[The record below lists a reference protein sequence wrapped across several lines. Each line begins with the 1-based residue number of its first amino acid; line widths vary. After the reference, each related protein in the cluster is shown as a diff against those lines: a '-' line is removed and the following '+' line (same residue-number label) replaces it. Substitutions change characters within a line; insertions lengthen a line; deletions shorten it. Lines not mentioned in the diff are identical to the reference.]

1 MHETCLDRMDS
12 TPPDDNDPDLSF
24 SAVHLY
30 KDTKSTLGGLQE
42 GIVCADE
49 VRYSV
54 AAGVTYAVSVE
65 VASGSKNAGKSQ
77 VVLSW
82 ELDDTP
88 DNDMYANREPLEGLE
103 GHMQE
108 LAPGAPIPTMA
119 KSTHEVGEPLWNR
132 DGSLGNH
139 SVWYV
144 LLFIVRVTHWQ
155 CALATVTDR
164 AAPLSEVMPM

>member
-1 MHETCLDRMDS
+1 M
-12 TPPDDNDPDLSF
+12 
-24 SAVHLY
+24 HLY

-49 VRYSV
+49 ARYPV
-54 AAGVTYAVSVE
+54 TAGVTYAVSVE
-65 VASGSKNAGKSQ
+65 VGGGLQNAGKSQ

-82 ELDDTP
+82 ELGDAP
-88 DNDMYANREPLEGLE
+88 DNDMYANREPLEGLG

-108 LAPGAPIPTMA
+108 GAPGAPIPTTA
-119 KSTHEVGEPLWNR
+119 KSTHEVGEPLWNE

-144 LLFIVRVTHWQ
+144 LPRVNNFKFNHSTPSLHS
-155 CALATVTDR
+155 CRFVTQ
-164 AAPLSEVMPM
+164 